1 MICVLGV
8 FTAIMPF
15 CTSIWQLYLSSF
27 ISLVGGGA
35 FDVGVV
41 PWIIEIWRQHSAPL
55 LQLLKASQGLGVI
68 FGPLLDEPFLMGEL
82 QVNNITLYNQNET
95 FIEMATEELNYSI
108 DRRSNLQI
116 PFLVTGCVAIPGKS
130 LLVQQWLTLIL
141 LFVQQFLSSWSSYI
155 LSRNTRHQ
163 KTDSRTNWCAIEQ
176 IRQLLC
182 SHARSSTFWSHYC
195 P

>member
-1 MICVLGV
+1 MKYLFHTSLSNVSYVNTFKNLGFLVGTLCKYLSESTIPNHLFDFAVGFLFCIINRQLTIAVMICVLGV

-41 PWIIEIWRQHSAPL
+41 PWIIEIWGQHSAPL

-82 QVNNITLYNQNET
+82 QVMNITRYHKNET
-95 FIEMATEELNYSI
+95 LIEMATEELNYSI
-108 DRRSNLQI
+108 DRRTNLQI
-116 PFLVTGCVAIPGKS
+116 PFLVTGCVAIPGK
-130 LLVQQWLTLIL
+130 
-141 LFVQQFLSSWSSYI
+141 
-155 LSRNTRHQ
+155 
-163 KTDSRTNWCAIEQ
+163 
-176 IRQLLC
+176 
-182 SHARSSTFWSHYC
+182 
-195 P
+195 